1 MIQGF
6 GFPFNGFGGVINPA
20 VFTSGNGRR
29 RVKQLCNFELNT
41 TNVVLSEDSVDF
53 GIDRCDYLEIPNE
66 GYLTLRFNHNVPAGG
81 EALPITIVVPNS
93 NNSTNT
99 NNPVGTTANGE
110 TKVGVID
117 HNSDPVVGADI
128 EDETHEVLAYYNKCT
143 GIIRFVNFETGG
155 GAAAGGE

>member
-1 MIQGF
+1 MIGTF
-6 GFPFNGFGGVINPA
+6 GFPFNGFGGVVNPA
-20 VFTSGNGRR
+20 VFANGNTTRR
-29 RVKQLCNFELNT
+29 RVKELRNFELNT
-41 TNVVLSEDSVDF
+41 TNVVLSEDTVDF
-53 GIDRCDYLEIPNE
+53 GIDRCDYLAIPNE

-117 HNSDPVVGADI
+117 HNSAPVVGSDI
-128 EDETHEVLAYYNKCT
+128 ADETQEVLAYYNKCT
-143 GIIRFVNFETGG
+143 GIIRFVNFVTGE
-155 GAAAGGE
+155 GA